1 MEDKLTRRLV
11 VVKGPLYSYTSI
23 KECVKLTISTQ
34 LPQFILDHE
43 IAAGRGG
50 STNIIITQ
58 PRRVAAMG
66 VASRVAQE
74 RMEDIDKTP
83 GTVGYAIRGE
93 RRAGPETK
101 VLFCTTGVILRRL
114 GSGDP
119 DLEGVS
125 HVVVDEAH
133 ERGVDTD
140 LLICLLRDLLQRNK
154 TIKVSLR
161 LRISQQPTNYRS
173 CSCLPQSMVSYGQ
186 KLNQGNTDSLCR
198 ADIHRRVHPALQTA
212 VADNQII
219 SMAVQA

>member
-1 MEDKLTRRLV
+1 
-11 VVKGPLYSYTSI
+11 
-23 KECVKLTISTQ
+23 
-34 LPQFILDHE
+34 
-43 IAAGRGG
+43 
-50 STNIIITQ
+50 
-58 PRRVAAMG
+58 MG

-74 RMEDIDKTP
+74 RMEDVDRSP

-93 RRAGPETK
+93 RRAGPETR

-154 TIKVSLR
+154 TIKVSHLLHLVVPADIQVVLMSATINGKCR
-161 LRISQQPTNYRS
+161 AMCKRGL
-173 CSCLPQSMVSYGQ
+173 
-186 KLNQGNTDSLCR
+186 TDTLCR
-198 ADIHRRVHPALQTA
+198 TDLHRCVPVTGTICSH
-212 VADNQII
+212 
-219 SMAVQA
+219 

>member
-1 MEDKLTRRLV
+1 MLMY
-11 VVKGPLYSYTSI
+11 GP
-23 KECVKLTISTQ
+23 STQ

-43 IAAGRGG
+43 IAANRGG
-50 STNIIITQ
+50 SANIIITQ

-74 RMEDIDKTP
+74 RLEDVDRAS

-101 VLFCTTGVILRRL
+101 LLFCTTGVVLRRL

-119 DLEGVS
+119 DLQGVS

-154 TIKVSLR
+154 KIKVS
-161 LRISQQPTNYRS
+161 
-173 CSCLPQSMVSYGQ
+173 
-186 KLNQGNTDSLCR
+186 
-198 ADIHRRVHPALQTA
+198 RR
-212 VADNQII
+212 
-219 SMAVQA
+219 

>member
-1 MEDKLTRRLV
+1 LLIT
-11 VVKGPLYSYTSI
+11 
-23 KECVKLTISTQ
+23 STQ

-50 STNIIITQ
+50 SASIIITQ

-74 RMEDIDKTP
+74 RMEDVDKSP

-93 RRAGPETK
+93 RRAGPDTK

-154 TIKVSLR
+154 TIKVGWMSAVSSGPL
-161 LRISQQPTNYRS
+161 ISRS
-173 CSCLPQSMVSYGQ
+173 SSCLPLSTVSSG
-186 KLNQGNTDSLCR
+186 
-198 ADIHRRVHPALQTA
+198 
-212 VADNQII
+212 
-219 SMAVQA
+219 